1 MNKKLK
7 KVAGKHRKTIKK
19 RKERIKIE
27 KAKAKPKTAAPA
39 AE

>member
-7 KVAGKHRKTIKK
+7 KVAGKHRKKTKMAKAKIKAL
-19 RKERIKIE
+19 
-27 KAKAKPKTAAPA
+27 KAKAKPKSVPK